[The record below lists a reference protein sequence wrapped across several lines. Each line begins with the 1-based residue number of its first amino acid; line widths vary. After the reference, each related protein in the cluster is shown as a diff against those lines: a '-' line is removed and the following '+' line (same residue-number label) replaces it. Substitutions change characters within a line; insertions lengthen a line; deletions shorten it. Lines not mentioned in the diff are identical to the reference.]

1 VTVLA
6 GAMSA
11 TFTITTTAVTSS
23 TVVPIT
29 ATFGGATKMADL
41 TVNP

>member
-1 VTVLA
+1 
-6 GAMSA
+6 
-11 TFTITTTAVTSS
+11 VTSS

-29 ATFGGATKMADL
+29 ATLNGSKMANL